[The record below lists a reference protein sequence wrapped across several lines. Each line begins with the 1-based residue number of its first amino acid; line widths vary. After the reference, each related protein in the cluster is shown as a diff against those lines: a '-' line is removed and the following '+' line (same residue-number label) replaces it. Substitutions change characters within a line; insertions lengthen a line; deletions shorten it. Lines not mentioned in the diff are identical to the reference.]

1 MNPNALD
8 TWVMSV
14 AGSLTHRSEIFD
26 LWIEG
31 LKGNQLLKGGVVMAV
46 FWWLWFGSEPKVKQ
60 AREVLLATLLGA
72 LAAAATARIA
82 VILLPFRLRPLH
94 DPDLHYQLPFGTSPE
109 ALDGMSSFPSDH
121 AAVFFGLAAGLLF
134 LSRPI
139 GIAMLGYVAL
149 FIALPRIY
157 TGMHYPTDI
166 LAGAFIGV
174 VFATLANRLW
184 RESAMSALARRW
196 VDEHPSSFYSAFF
209 LLAFQVATLFDG
221 ARGVLAVG
229 FRTLRLL
236 VHR

>member
-1 MNPNALD
+1 MTPNSLD
-8 TWVMSV
+8 AWVMS
-14 AGSLTHRSEIFD
+14 ATGSLTHRSEILD

-31 LKGNQLLKGGVVMAV
+31 LKGNELLKGGVVMAV
-46 FWWLWFGSEPKVKQ
+46 FWWLWFGSESKVKQ
-60 AREVLLATLLGA
+60 AREVLLASLAGA

-94 DPDLHYQLPFGTSPE
+94 NPDLHYQLPFGTSPE

-139 GIAMLGYVAL
+139 GFAMLGYVAL
-149 FIALPRIY
+149 FVAVPRIY

-174 VFATLANRLW
+174 AFAALANRFW
-184 RESAMSALARRW
+184 RQSAISGLARRW
-196 VDEHPSSFYSAFF
+196 LDVHSASFYSAFF
-209 LLAFQVATLFDG
+209 LLTFQVATLFDG
-221 ARGVLAVG
+221 ARSVAAVG
-229 FRTLRLL
+229 YRTLRLL
-236 VHR
+236 VR

>member
-1 MNPNALD
+1 
-8 TWVMSV
+8 
-14 AGSLTHRSEIFD
+14 
-26 LWIEG
+26 
-31 LKGNQLLKGGVVMAV
+31 MAV
-46 FWWLWFGSEPKVKQ
+46 FWWLWFGSEPRVKQ
-60 AREVLLATLLGA
+60 AREVLLATLVGG

-94 DPDLHYQLPFGTSPE
+94 DPSLHYQIPFATSPE

-139 GIAMLGYVAL
+139 GWAMLSYVAV

-174 VFATLANRLW
+174 VCAVIANRLW
-184 RESAMSALARRW
+184 RESAISALARRW
-196 VDEHPSSFYSAFF
+196 LDAHPASFYSAFF
-209 LLAFQVATLFDG
+209 LLTFQIATLFDG
-221 ARGVLAVG
+221 TRSMLSVG

-236 VHR
+236 VR